1 MQTKLLFQWT
11 MIIFFMALSPKS
23 FGRTIVLNINNAN
36 SDGSLYQISENVV
49 IGDKIRFT
57 NNLPYTIS
65 PQNSSFINDGVS
77 SIPVNIP
84 PGGYHEIELT
94 SAAKDQFT
102 FVHMLMAQNKYYNS
116 RINLTFQGALG
127 VEDTL
132 NKTKSKTRVF
142 PNPCS
147 DVLNITSTENISG
160 LDLYDA
166 TGKLLF
172 TQTTA
177 DSKESSKRN
186 ISMVPY
192 LKGKYFLKMKNNDG
206 SYSVVNVIKK

>member
-23 FGRTIVLNINNAN
+23 FGRTIILNINNAN
-36 SDGSLYQISENVV
+36 SDGSLYQRNENVV

-57 NNLPYTIS
+57 NNLPYTINQ
-65 PQNSSFINDGVS
+65 QNSSFINDGAG

-84 PGGYHEIELT
+84 PGGFHEIELT
-94 SAAKDQFT
+94 SASKTQFT

-116 RINLTFQGALG
+116 RINLTFPAALG
-127 VEDTL
+127 VDDTV
-132 NKTKSKTRVF
+132 NKTKSKTQVF

-147 DVLNITSTENISG
+147 DVLNITSAENISG
-160 LDLYDA
+160 LDLYDV

-172 TQTTA
+172 TQKSTG
-177 DSKESSKRN
+177 SKEENKGN
-186 ISMVPY
+186 IKMNSY
-192 LKGKYFLKMKNNDG
+192 LKGKYFLRIRNTDG
-206 SYSVVNVIKK
+206 SSSVISVAKK